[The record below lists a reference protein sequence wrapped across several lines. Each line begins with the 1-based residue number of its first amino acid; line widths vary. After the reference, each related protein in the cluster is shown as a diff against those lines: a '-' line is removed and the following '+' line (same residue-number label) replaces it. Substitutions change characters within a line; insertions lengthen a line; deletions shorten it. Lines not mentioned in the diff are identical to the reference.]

1 MEGILEK
8 FMRDAARN
16 PDRPMYDF
24 LDCGTDPF
32 IHNTVTIGEAWQHAM
47 DMAAELRQ
55 QGAKKGDRAII
66 LSMQDSGTVYAI
78 WGCMIVG
85 VVFTVIPPP
94 IDDGKLD
101 RFISV
106 LKSCKPRFLISNE
119 GLEKQ
124 SDTDV
129 TSRLLKKAFLQVV
142 ALKRVY
148 TDKVLPAAAPV
159 ELYAHSAEDLIY
171 LQYTSGSTSA
181 PKGVMVTYGN
191 LMGCIGQCLEI
202 FDFQQTKNNL
212 ASWVPFYHNIGL
224 IVAIFLPV
232 IADTG
237 ISYFIPTLQFLAR
250 PTVWL
255 RVISDYKVNIT
266 AAPNSAYEVCTRLIS
281 PEDAEQYDLSHVTH
295 LINGSEFVNAA
306 TVEKFCEL
314 FHISTDCFAPGYGLS
329 ECVCVG
335 TLASRDYRC
344 QHIDLEAYREGRFLP
359 SPTGEKAIV
368 SVGRP
373 AGDMVLAAIR
383 PDGSPCDPDKIGE
396 ICIAGS
402 SVCAGYWQNPEE
414 TKRFHTT
421 ISGYREHFYRT
432 GDMGVVYDG
441 QLYLTGRIKEMI
453 VISGKNIFP
462 GDITLLLRQEGVP
475 LSADGIAVF
484 SIPSPEG
491 ERPILCTESAKANDF
506 TSIVAE
512 INRLTA
518 RNFGFSFWDT
528 VFVPKDS
535 LPRTDN
541 RKIKTLAARTLY
553 EADKLPLLFSSRRSG
568 GASAAAE
575 ASRPTAIQNHKIELP
590 PNATF
595 ENLKPAITDIFREL
609 LPGVAFTDKD
619 SFLTLGGDSL
629 RMMELVCGLEK
640 DLGVSID
647 IRCIAADPSVAGISN
662 YLSALLAG
670 RQKDFQPDLRA
681 ECVLSEEIA
690 PQTDYTHTPEECKT
704 VFLTGSTGFLGAYLI
719 RALIEQRRTKGIKI
733 YCHARAATPEK
744 ALKRVIDNLK
754 RFECWQEE
762 YRDHIIAVTGDLTK
776 PHLGMTDE
784 NWRLLTRD
792 VDAVYHNGA
801 VLNFVFPYRQMKPAN
816 VLGTAECLRLA
827 CEGKAKYFHYVSSY
841 SVYDN
846 PSHFDRTVMEDDP
859 LTSPDGYF
867 LGYSETKWVAEK
879 LVELARLRGLR
890 TAVYR
895 PGDITGTLATGIWKL
910 EDLISRSM
918 VGCVQLGAAP
928 DVEVNLHLTPVD
940 YVAEALVY
948 ISFQNECCGHAFN
961 LLNHRLMPLRQ
972 MTALMKKA
980 GYPVEL
986 LPYEEWCRRL
996 TETTGDE
1003 NVLRILSCLFTDQ
1016 RTAGEGMIER
1026 FGVHQAQ
1033 FSTANTDRLLSGSG
1047 IACPPVNAAL
1057 LRSYLRHFIKSGYL
1071 PAPQPWWKRLFSKK
1085 K

>member
-47 DMAAELRQ
+47 DMATELRQ

-85 VVFTVIPPP
+85 VIFTVIPPP

-119 GLEKQ
+119 SLEKQ

-148 TDKVLPAAAPV
+148 TDKVLPAAAPI

-202 FDFQQTKNNL
+202 FDFQHTKNNL

-281 PEDAEQYDLSHVTH
+281 PEDAKQYDLSHVTH

-306 TVEKFCEL
+306 TVKKFCEL

-383 PDGSPCDPDKIGE
+383 PDGSPCDPDEIGE

-484 SIPSPEG
+484 PFLH
-491 ERPILCTESAKANDF
+491 RRESALFCAQK
-506 TSIVAE
+506 VQ
-512 INRLTA
+512 R
-518 RNFGFSFWDT
+518 RM
-528 VFVPKDS
+528 
-535 LPRTDN
+535 
-541 RKIKTLAARTLY
+541 TLHL
-553 EADKLPLLFSSRRSG
+553 SWRRS
-568 GASAAAE
+568 
-575 ASRPTAIQNHKIELP
+575 
-590 PNATF
+590 
-595 ENLKPAITDIFREL
+595 
-609 LPGVAFTDKD
+609 
-619 SFLTLGGDSL
+619 
-629 RMMELVCGLEK
+629 
-640 DLGVSID
+640 
-647 IRCIAADPSVAGISN
+647 
-662 YLSALLAG
+662 
-670 RQKDFQPDLRA
+670 
-681 ECVLSEEIA
+681 
-690 PQTDYTHTPEECKT
+690 T
-704 VFLTGSTGFLGAYLI
+704 V
-719 RALIEQRRTKGIKI
+719 
-733 YCHARAATPEK
+733 
-744 ALKRVIDNLK
+744 
-754 RFECWQEE
+754 
-762 YRDHIIAVTGDLTK
+762 
-776 PHLGMTDE
+776 
-784 NWRLLTRD
+784 
-792 VDAVYHNGA
+792 
-801 VLNFVFPYRQMKPAN
+801 
-816 VLGTAECLRLA
+816 
-827 CEGKAKYFHYVSSY
+827 
-841 SVYDN
+841 
-846 PSHFDRTVMEDDP
+846 
-859 LTSPDGYF
+859 
-867 LGYSETKWVAEK
+867 
-879 LVELARLRGLR
+879 
-890 TAVYR
+890 
-895 PGDITGTLATGIWKL
+895 
-910 EDLISRSM
+910 
-918 VGCVQLGAAP
+918 
-928 DVEVNLHLTPVD
+928 
-940 YVAEALVY
+940 
-948 ISFQNECCGHAFN
+948 
-961 LLNHRLMPLRQ
+961 
-972 MTALMKKA
+972 
-980 GYPVEL
+980 
-986 LPYEEWCRRL
+986 
-996 TETTGDE
+996 
-1003 NVLRILSCLFTDQ
+1003 
-1016 RTAGEGMIER
+1016 
-1026 FGVHQAQ
+1026 
-1033 FSTANTDRLLSGSG
+1033 
-1047 IACPPVNAAL
+1047 
-1057 LRSYLRHFIKSGYL
+1057 
-1071 PAPQPWWKRLFSKK
+1071 
-1085 K
+1085 

>member
-47 DMAAELRQ
+47 DMATELRQ

-85 VVFTVIPPP
+85 VIFTVIPPP

-119 GLEKQ
+119 SLEKQ

-148 TDKVLPAAAPV
+148 TDKVLPAAAPI

-202 FDFQQTKNNL
+202 FDFQHTKNNL

-255 RVISDYKVNIT
+255 QVISDYKVNIT

-281 PEDAEQYDLSHVTH
+281 PEDAKQYDLSHVTH

-383 PDGSPCDPDKIGE
+383 PDGSPCDPDEIGE

-432 GDMGVVYDG
+432 
-441 QLYLTGRIKEMI
+441 
-453 VISGKNIFP
+453 
-462 GDITLLLRQEGVP
+462 
-475 LSADGIAVF
+475 
-484 SIPSPEG
+484 
-491 ERPILCTESAKANDF
+491 
-506 TSIVAE
+506 
-512 INRLTA
+512 
-518 RNFGFSFWDT
+518 
-528 VFVPKDS
+528 
-535 LPRTDN
+535 
-541 RKIKTLAARTLY
+541 
-553 EADKLPLLFSSRRSG
+553 
-568 GASAAAE
+568 
-575 ASRPTAIQNHKIELP
+575 
-590 PNATF
+590 
-595 ENLKPAITDIFREL
+595 
-609 LPGVAFTDKD
+609 
-619 SFLTLGGDSL
+619 
-629 RMMELVCGLEK
+629 
-640 DLGVSID
+640 
-647 IRCIAADPSVAGISN
+647 
-662 YLSALLAG
+662 
-670 RQKDFQPDLRA
+670 
-681 ECVLSEEIA
+681 
-690 PQTDYTHTPEECKT
+690 
-704 VFLTGSTGFLGAYLI
+704 
-719 RALIEQRRTKGIKI
+719 
-733 YCHARAATPEK
+733 
-744 ALKRVIDNLK
+744 
-754 RFECWQEE
+754 
-762 YRDHIIAVTGDLTK
+762 
-776 PHLGMTDE
+776 
-784 NWRLLTRD
+784 
-792 VDAVYHNGA
+792 
-801 VLNFVFPYRQMKPAN
+801 
-816 VLGTAECLRLA
+816 
-827 CEGKAKYFHYVSSY
+827 
-841 SVYDN
+841 
-846 PSHFDRTVMEDDP
+846 
-859 LTSPDGYF
+859 
-867 LGYSETKWVAEK
+867 
-879 LVELARLRGLR
+879 
-890 TAVYR
+890 
-895 PGDITGTLATGIWKL
+895 
-910 EDLISRSM
+910 
-918 VGCVQLGAAP
+918 
-928 DVEVNLHLTPVD
+928 
-940 YVAEALVY
+940 
-948 ISFQNECCGHAFN
+948 
-961 LLNHRLMPLRQ
+961 
-972 MTALMKKA
+972 
-980 GYPVEL
+980 
-986 LPYEEWCRRL
+986 
-996 TETTGDE
+996 
-1003 NVLRILSCLFTDQ
+1003 
-1016 RTAGEGMIER
+1016 
-1026 FGVHQAQ
+1026 
-1033 FSTANTDRLLSGSG
+1033 
-1047 IACPPVNAAL
+1047 
-1057 LRSYLRHFIKSGYL
+1057 
-1071 PAPQPWWKRLFSKK
+1071 
-1085 K
+1085 

>member
-8 FMRDAARN
+8 FMRDAART

-24 LDCGTDPF
+24 LDCGTEPF

-78 WGCMIVG
+78 WGCMIIG

-148 TDKVLPAAAPV
+148 TDKVLPAAAPI

-181 PKGVMVTYGN
+181 PKGVVVTYGN

-202 FDFQQTKNNL
+202 FDFQHTKNNL

-281 PEDAEQYDLSHVTH
+281 PEDAKQYDLSHVTH

-383 PDGSPCDPDKIGE
+383 PDGSPCNPDEIGE

-421 ISGYREHFYRT
+421 IAGYREHFYRT

-484 SIPSPEG
+484 SIPSPQG
-491 ERPILCTESAKANDF
+491 ERPILCAESAKANDF

-568 GASAAAE
+568 DASAAAE
-575 ASRPTAIQNHKIELP
+575 ASHPAAIQNHKIELP

-595 ENLKPAITDIFREL
+595 EDLKPIITDIF
-609 LPGVAFTDKD
+609 
-619 SFLTLGGDSL
+619 
-629 RMMELVCGLEK
+629 
-640 DLGVSID
+640 
-647 IRCIAADPSVAGISN
+647 
-662 YLSALLAG
+662 
-670 RQKDFQPDLRA
+670 
-681 ECVLSEEIA
+681 
-690 PQTDYTHTPEECKT
+690 H
-704 VFLTGSTGFLGAYLI
+704 
-719 RALIEQRRTKGIKI
+719 
-733 YCHARAATPEK
+733 
-744 ALKRVIDNLK
+744 
-754 RFECWQEE
+754 
-762 YRDHIIAVTGDLTK
+762 
-776 PHLGMTDE
+776 
-784 NWRLLTRD
+784 
-792 VDAVYHNGA
+792 
-801 VLNFVFPYRQMKPAN
+801 
-816 VLGTAECLRLA
+816 
-827 CEGKAKYFHYVSSY
+827 
-841 SVYDN
+841 
-846 PSHFDRTVMEDDP
+846 
-859 LTSPDGYF
+859 
-867 LGYSETKWVAEK
+867 
-879 LVELARLRGLR
+879 
-890 TAVYR
+890 
-895 PGDITGTLATGIWKL
+895 
-910 EDLISRSM
+910 
-918 VGCVQLGAAP
+918 
-928 DVEVNLHLTPVD
+928 
-940 YVAEALVY
+940 
-948 ISFQNECCGHAFN
+948 
-961 LLNHRLMPLRQ
+961 
-972 MTALMKKA
+972 
-980 GYPVEL
+980 EL

-1003 NVLRILSCLFTDQ
+1003 NVLRILSCLFTDR

-1057 LRSYLRHFIKSGYL
+1057 LHSYLRHFIKSGYL